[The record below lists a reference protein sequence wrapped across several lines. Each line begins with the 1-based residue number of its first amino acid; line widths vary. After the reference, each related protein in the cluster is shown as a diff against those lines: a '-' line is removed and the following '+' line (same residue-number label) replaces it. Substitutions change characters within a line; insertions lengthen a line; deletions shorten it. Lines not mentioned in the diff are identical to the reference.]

1 MTSSRPLRVT
11 QIVTTLARGGAQAT
25 VVASSQHLD
34 PGVEVSILAGPDSTA
49 EGTYWGDP
57 ALVGVRVDRVDDLV
71 RAIRPFRDA
80 RAVRALTERLR
91 RDRPD
96 VVHTHSSKAGVVGRL
111 AAIAAGIP
119 CVHTVHG
126 WGPLDAGG
134 AISGRAVVA
143 VERLLARRTAA
154 LVTVGQADL
163 DRGLEL
169 GIGRS
174 DQYRLIRSG
183 IELPW
188 PVDTDQAS
196 AEVDGAA
203 PDRQEVRDELG
214 LSGRWVVGMV
224 GRMAAQKDQ
233 VLLIEAFGAAAMAD
247 ATLVLVGD
255 GPTRGEIEAAVA
267 RWPDLDIRLLGARP
281 DGARLV
287 AGFDVAVN
295 ASRWEGLPRTVVEA
309 AASGVPVVATNVGST
324 GELIRPGVSGRLV
337 RPGDV
342 DGLTDALLA
351 SHSDTTAT
359 LAMAAEAR
367 RMAAGF
373 SVDRM
378 RQDLVELWHAVAG
391 RSADPVG
398 PARAEPLRPAR

>member
-1 MTSSRPLRVT
+1 MMDDRPLRVT

-25 VVASSQHLD
+25 VVASSHDLG
-34 PGVEVSILAGPDSTA
+34 PGVEVSMLTGPDSTA

-57 ALVGVRVDRVDDLV
+57 ALASISIELVDDLV
-71 RAIRPFRDA
+71 RAIRPAKDA
-80 RAVRALTERLR
+80 RAVRNLIERLR
-91 RDRPD
+91 GDRPD
-96 VVHTHSSKAGVVGRL
+96 VVHTHSSKAGVLGRL

-119 CVHTVHG
+119 CVHTIHG

-134 AISGRAVVA
+134 ALAGRAVVA

-169 GIGRS
+169 GIGRP

-188 PVDTDQAS
+188 PGGSDRASDQPP
-196 AEVDGAA
+196 VLA
-203 PDRQEVRDELG
+203 PDRDAVRGELAVD
-214 LSGRWVVGMV
+214 GRWVVGMV

-233 VLLIEAFGAAAMAD
+233 VLLVEAFGAAGMDD

-255 GPTRGEIEAAVA
+255 GPTRGEVEAAVA

-287 AGFDVAVN
+287 AGFDLAVN

-309 AASGVPVVATNVGST
+309 AANGVPVVATDVGATS
-324 GELIRPGVSGRLV
+324 ELIRPGVSGHLV
-337 RPGDV
+337 RPGDAE
-342 DGLTDALLA
+342 GLTEALCSVRSDAA
-351 SHSDTTAT
+351 TTQ
-359 LAMAAEAR
+359 AMAAAAR
-367 RMAAGF
+367 RMAEGF
-373 SVDRM
+373 SADRM
-378 RQDLVELWHAVAG
+378 RRDLVGLWHEVAG
-391 RSADPVG
+391 RSGDL
-398 PARAEPLRPAR
+398 ARAVPADSLPPVR